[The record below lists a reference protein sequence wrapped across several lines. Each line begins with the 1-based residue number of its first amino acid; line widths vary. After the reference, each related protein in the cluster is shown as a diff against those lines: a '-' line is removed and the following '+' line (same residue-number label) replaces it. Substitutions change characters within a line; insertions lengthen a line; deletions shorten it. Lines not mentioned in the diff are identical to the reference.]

1 MNLNVKGEELSGS
14 STVCKQKHMVLIHA
28 NMFKNMQN
36 TCLRNVSIVDEYVVT
51 VAREIMPDCVL
62 SVVRGLYPNPPS
74 QPYMGHKWL

>member
-1 MNLNVKGEELSGS
+1 MNEKKSWMLARD
-14 STVCKQKHMVLIHA
+14 Q
-28 NMFKNMQN
+28 
-36 TCLRNVSIVDEYVVT
+36 VDEYVVT